1 MKNSIDNIHMQ
12 IVEGL
17 AEAINGEGFDVNMM
31 EDISLEEDGAIRVL
45 LADLPQDSLS
55 ELVAEVHDRISSWK
69 VYPFG
74 SIDYDGKR
82 TMKFYLKPDDEIVR
96 LYRSRM

>member
-1 MKNSIDNIHMQ
+1 MQ

-17 AEAINGEGFDVNMM
+17 AQAINGEGYDVNMM
-31 EDISLEEDGAIRVL
+31 EDISLDEDGAICVL

-55 ELVAEVHDRISSWK
+55 ELVAEIHDRISSWR
-69 VYPFG
+69 VYPFS

-82 TMKFYLKPDDEIVR
+82 TIKFYLKADEEIAR
-96 LYRSRM
+96 LYKSLM